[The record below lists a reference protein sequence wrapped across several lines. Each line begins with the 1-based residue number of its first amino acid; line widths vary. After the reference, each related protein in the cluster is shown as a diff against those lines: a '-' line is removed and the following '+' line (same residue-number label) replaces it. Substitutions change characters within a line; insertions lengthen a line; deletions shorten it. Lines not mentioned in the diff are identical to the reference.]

1 MNGIQMLFK
10 ISLNDMKRTMTQAK
24 TLNIQI
30 KWYLR
35 FHDMAHDI

>member
-1 MNGIQMLFK
+1 MEE
-10 ISLNDMKRTMTQAK
+10 TMTQAK

-35 FHDMAHDI
+35 FHDMAHDIWPKLKIFLYQ